1 MSPRSR
7 LSVLNVGFTRY
18 QVPLSRQTE
27 KKFRILSELGDWT
40 VLGLA
45 ADGRAGQGRRDAPVR
60 LYRLP
65 LVPLAGLR
73 FAMMFFA
80 TLGLGFR
87 LGRVGKARLL
97 LFEGPYEAL
106 AGVILSRVL
115 RWSGTRVV
123 VACEIHGD
131 WEESPFLYRR
141 VPLSFL
147 ARPFLTAW
155 ARFVLKRMDLLRTV
169 ADSFRDRLRSVAPGT
184 RSIVFP
190 TFTDLDLFL
199 EPLPDVSSA
208 APGRILYVGALSP
221 LKGLTYLVEAVEI
234 LKPAHPELEL
244 RLVGEGVERKRL
256 EAELKRRGLTSFVKF
271 CGALSPEAVR
281 GELEAARLLVLPS
294 LSEGLPRVILE
305 ALASGVPVVATRTGS
320 VPEIVQDGE
329 NGFLVPPRDSGAL
342 SDRMAWILDHPDSA
356 REMGRRGRAFVEQR
370 FSVARYREGY
380 RELLSE
386 AANLLDGGGAGET
399 EAGEGSEAPYR

>member
-147 ARPFLTAW
+147 ARPFLSAW

-169 ADSFRDRLRSVAPGT
+169 ADSFRDRLRSVAPDT
-184 RSIVFP
+184 RSLVFP

-199 EPLPDVSSA
+199 EPLPHVRST

-221 LKGLTYLVEAVEI
+221 LKGLTYLIEAVGVLER
-234 LKPAHPELEL
+234 AHPELEL

-256 EAELKRRGLTSFVKF
+256 EAELKRRGLTSVNLR
-271 CGALSPEAVR
+271 GALSPEEVR
-281 GELEAARLLVLPS
+281 EELEAARLLVLPS

-320 VPEIVQDGE
+320 VSEVVQDGE
-329 NGFLVPPRDSGAL
+329 TGFLVPPRDSGAL
-342 SDRMAWILDHPDSA
+342 AEKIAWILDHPDAA

-386 AANLLDGGGAGET
+386 AASLLDGAGAGET
-399 EAGEGSEAPYR
+399 DAREGSEAPYR